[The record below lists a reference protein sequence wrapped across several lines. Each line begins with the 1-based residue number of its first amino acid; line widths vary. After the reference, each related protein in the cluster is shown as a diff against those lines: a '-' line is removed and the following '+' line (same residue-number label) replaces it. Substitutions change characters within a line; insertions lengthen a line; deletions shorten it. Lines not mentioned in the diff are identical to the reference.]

1 MSLLTNHCLNKKLG
15 FPESFNKYNVNNKK
29 LGFPKSFNIYN
40 VNKTLTFA
48 WSFNRFYSSSLS
60 DFPYLQAFSRNTVL
74 DIIFWTCTEFQFI
87 FYWLKRKFL
96 VFSNFQIFSIKN
108 SIYKK
113 VSIKIAQYKKVPSEF
128 ARQFRTCSLRNLASV
143 RKSRS

>member
-48 WSFNRFYSSSLS
+48 WSFNRFHSSSLS
-60 DFPYLQAFSRNTVL
+60 DFPDLQAFLRNTVL
-74 DIIFWTCTEFQFI
+74 DIIFWTCTEF
-87 FYWLKRKFL
+87 
-96 VFSNFQIFSIKN
+96 
-108 SIYKK
+108 
-113 VSIKIAQYKKVPSEF
+113 
-128 ARQFRTCSLRNLASV
+128 
-143 RKSRS
+143 